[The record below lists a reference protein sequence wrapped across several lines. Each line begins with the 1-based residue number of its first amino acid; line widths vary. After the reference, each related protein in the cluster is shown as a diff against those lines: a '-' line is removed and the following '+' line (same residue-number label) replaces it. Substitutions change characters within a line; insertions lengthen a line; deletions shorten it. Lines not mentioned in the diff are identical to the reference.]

1 MHIFIKNIWEIILT
15 QPLVN
20 YKVSFNILK
29 MFQAE
34 PIFWQCGKLELRNK
48 NSKKNHIWKLK
59 SVPLNN
65 SEIKEEIIMETVK
78 YKVNENTITICQS
91 IWNAAEMMLEKANL

>member
-48 NSKKNHIWKLK
+48 NSKKNHI
-59 SVPLNN
+59 
-65 SEIKEEIIMETVK
+65 
-78 YKVNENTITICQS
+78 
-91 IWNAAEMMLEKANL
+91 